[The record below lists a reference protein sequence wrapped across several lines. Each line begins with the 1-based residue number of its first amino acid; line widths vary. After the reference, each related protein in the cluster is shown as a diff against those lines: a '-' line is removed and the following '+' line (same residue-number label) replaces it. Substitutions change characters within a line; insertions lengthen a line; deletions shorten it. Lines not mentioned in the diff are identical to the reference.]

1 MSADDTSPWARLA
14 LWAGHILWLLAPVLV
29 LVLPVLVFTES
40 GTWQRWLAAG
50 LVVVLAWRLRKF
62 FLRRWQRIRLHRRIT
77 HYWAES
83 GLWGDTWPRVRV
95 TPGAARGS
103 WKIQVTTPP
112 HATDRQVRDLDDDLA
127 AHLGAYIVQ
136 SATPGISARA
146 GEVQFALAL
155 RPGVLTQESIEDV
168 SLGTLDAERWTIPVG
183 IDGLGETVHITPW
196 TRAAGAER
204 LLIFGTSGSGKS
216 SASVRLVRAAQAH
229 DLDTYVYD
237 PHSGS
242 MRGLHA
248 DCTTAATTPTEAL
261 DMLREVKQLVH
272 ERTQRLAMGETLR
285 PGIAVVEEFQNL
297 LQSEELV
304 TYEGKKKIDGRRE
317 IEEII
322 GYLSREIRKS
332 GLVLALTQQ
341 SPTAN
346 AGGGTEIRD
355 QMSIFCAFGTPASR
369 AGLVL
374 DETGAEMCAR
384 LLSAPPGAC
393 VLADMSRDS
402 QHAGAAVPIRM
413 PAAGAPPIPT
423 PTLSEQVNEAF
434 DDIKA
439 FDDINSGTDEFPPI
453 NFAPP
458 TNNKEK

>member
-1 MSADDTSPWARLA
+1 MSADASPWSRLA
-14 LWAGHILWLLAPVLV
+14 LWVGHILWLLAPVLV
-29 LVLPVLVFTES
+29 LVFPVLVFTES

-62 FLRRWQRIRLHRRIT
+62 FLRRWQRLRLHRRIS
-77 HYWAES
+77 HYWASS
-83 GLWGDTWPRVRV
+83 GLWGDSWPQARV
-95 TPGAARGS
+95 TPGTAPGS
-103 WKIQVTTPP
+103 WRIRVATPP
-112 HATDRQVRDLDDDLA
+112 HATDQQVRDLDDDLA
-127 AHLGAYIVQ
+127 AYLGAYLVQ
-136 SATPGISARA
+136 SESPTISARA
-146 GEVQFALAL
+146 GAVEFALAL
-155 RPGVLTQESIEDV
+155 RPGVLTQDHIDDLPLG
-168 SLGTLDAERWTIPVG
+168 SLTSEKWTIPVG
-183 IDGLGETVHITPW
+183 IDGLGEVVSITPW

-229 DLDTYVYD
+229 GLDTYVYD

-261 DMLREVKQLVH
+261 DMLREVKQVVH
-272 ERTQRLAMGETLR
+272 ERTKRLAMGETLR

-304 TYEGKKKIDGRRE
+304 TYEGKKKVDGRRE

-332 GLVLALTQQ
+332 GPVLALTQQ

-355 QMSIFCAFGTPASR
+355 QMSIFCAFGTPTSR

-374 DETGAEMCAR
+374 DETGADMCAR

-423 PTLSEQVNEAF
+423 PTLSEQVNEV
-434 DDIKA
+434 
-439 FDDINSGTDEFPPI
+439 FDDINSDTDEFPPI